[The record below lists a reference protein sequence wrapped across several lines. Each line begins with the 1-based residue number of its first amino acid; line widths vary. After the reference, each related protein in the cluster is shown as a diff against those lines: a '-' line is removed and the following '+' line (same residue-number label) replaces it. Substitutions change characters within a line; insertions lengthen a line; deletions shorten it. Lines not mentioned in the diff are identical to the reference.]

1 MASNSYK
8 GITIKFGADTTE
20 LGKALRDIDTEAK
33 SVSADIKE
41 IDKGLK
47 IDPKNVDLTVQKI
60 NKLGEGIQ
68 TASKRLEILKS
79 AQASARQE
87 MEKGTEGAEQR
98 YKSLQREIQK
108 TENDIAK
115 LKKQAKE
122 TADAMKQELSDAVDK
137 FEGQVKKLATTVT
150 AIVAALGGITASAA
164 KSADEIN
171 TLSKVTGISTEELQ
185 KFNYASN
192 LIDVSTSTLQSSLQ
206 RLTRSMS
213 GAGNETGQ
221 AYEAFRALGVEIK
234 TAGGELRSNSDVF
247 YDVIDALGE
256 IDNATQRDAYAMQIF
271 GRSAQELNP
280 LIIAGS
286 DALKQYGD
294 EAEQMGLVFD
304 QVTLDHL
311 NEFQDKID
319 VSKQQL
325 KGMATIVGGELVDSF
340 NALFNGA
347 DGLLKKVQEAKENG
361 TLKEIADGVASAVGT
376 LIDILAAAAKFVY
389 EFRDAIVAGTVA
401 LIAYKAAAG
410 ISNIVTALINTIKA
424 FTAAQKAAT
433 AAQEGFNAAAML
445 NPYGLIAAAAAA
457 AIIGI
462 MKFVAAQYEANAAYG
477 EFFDNV
483 EENLKQ
489 TSEAARSYDELT
501 EKIEANQRAREKS
514 IADIQGEY
522 YGYEKLVARL
532 YELNDIQD
540 KTDDERAEMEEIV
553 SKLESSVDGLSI
565 AYDKETDALKTQ
577 RGEIEKAIEAQ
588 KDLMIAKAAAKQQ
601 ESLAADIAAVEL
613 DKNKL
618 SKEIEEVLTER
629 DKVAKEAARQHGIDA
644 SLSPTE
650 ILHELNE
657 KQVRASAENETEEY
671 EALGKVINQIKGL
684 DAQYAA
690 LLVREN
696 DAQNKL
702 DDLNKSY
709 DMNAEA
715 IAKKSDELKAEEE
728 AARVA
733 AAAEK
738 ALTQATE
745 EATTAADEF
754 VKAYDAANSRAA
766 EYTNQVE
773 ELVTVYQNVSA
784 GMHYTT
790 GRMNAL
796 IEKYPEL
803 VNHIKRTSDGY
814 AIESEAV
821 KELIDKKAKLML
833 IEKENAA
840 EQARLAYEQASKD
853 YGKMRA
859 ISGGSDADFAEERR
873 KVEEARKVWEDAE
886 DTLAGYRM
894 AYEDYVNNN
903 FGAGTAASTADLW
916 KEAAEAEITEA
927 EHLYKMGEISAEEYY
942 NRLADINR
950 RYYANRAQ
958 YLEEYRKLEETV
970 YSGMKK
976 QQEEQLSNMK
986 SLLDRIE
993 AVKNAQ
999 RELENAQNQ
1008 KVTVYSSAAGF
1019 RTEQNASAIEKA
1031 STALQS
1037 KQLELASVLQSK
1049 YGMDVNVPQIGAAE
1063 LTSLLPNLSG
1073 IRIPTATASQT
1084 KEITVNYTAGD
1095 VYINGSAD
1103 SGTVD
1108 RLKAL
1113 MNSESKRFFE
1123 EYLSDYLSRADMDR
1137 QTGG

>member
-185 KFNYASN
+185 KFNYASS
-192 LIDVSTSTLQSSLQ
+192 LIDVSTSTLQTSLQ
-206 RLTRSMS
+206 RLTRNMS
-213 GAGNETGQ
+213 GASDETGQ

-325 KGMATIVGGELVDSF
+325 KGMATIVGGELVNSF
-340 NALFNGA
+340 DALFDGA

-361 TLKEIADGVASAVGT
+361 TLKEIADGVADAVGT

-401 LIAYKAAAG
+401 LVAYKVAAG
-410 ISNIVTALINTIKA
+410 ISNIVTALINTIKV

-433 AAQEGFNAAAML
+433 AAQEGFNAAALL

-489 TSEAARSYDELT
+489 TSEAVRSYNELT

-540 KTDDERAEMEEIV
+540 KTSKDQAEMEEIV

-565 AYDKETDALKTQ
+565 AYDKETDVLKTQ

-618 SKEIEEVLTER
+618 TKEIEEVFQER
-629 DKVAKEAARQHGIDA
+629 QKIANEAVEKYGIDPTGDTLNVLRLLRSNA
-644 SLSPTE
+644 SST
-650 ILHELNE
+650 
-657 KQVRASAENETEEY
+657 Y
-671 EALGKVINQIKGL
+671 EAEKREDL
-684 DAQYAA
+684 DATIKKIEELDARNAQ
-690 LLVREN
+690 LTVRET

-702 DDLNKSY
+702 EDLNKSY

-728 AARVA
+728 AAKDA
-733 AAAEK
+733 TAAEA

-745 EATTAADEF
+745 KALE
-754 VKAYDAANSRAA
+754 AYDAANSSAA
-766 EYTNQVE
+766 AYRS
-773 ELVTVYQNVSA
+773 ELVSLISTLDKVNSGTKYS
-784 GMHYTT
+784 TT
-790 GRMNAL
+790 QIL
-796 IEKYPEL
+796 DLLSQYPEL
-803 VNHIKRTSDGY
+803 ANSVHLTSEGY
-814 AIESEAV
+814 EVEAAAIQ
-821 KELIDKKAKLML
+821 KLIDKKADLML
-833 IEKENAA
+833 TEAREAEESARNAA
-840 EQARLAYEQASKD
+840 LKASENYNSAIRSGLANSENLGELGRQVREAQEAWRQAESTVKALERVTADIKNDNLVQGAADSASKTKGNETD
-853 YGKMRA
+853 YWKQA
-859 ISGGSDADFAEERR
+859 AEEE
-873 KVEEARKVWEDAE
+873 VAQV
-886 DTLAGYRM
+886 
-894 AYEDYVNNN
+894 
-903 FGAGTAASTADLW
+903 
-916 KEAAEAEITEA
+916 

-942 NRLADINR
+942 NRLTDINR

-1031 STALQS
+1031 STTLQS
-1037 KQLELASVLQSK
+1037 KQLELASILQSK

-1113 MNSESKRFFE
+1113 MNSESKKFFE

>member
-185 KFNYASN
+185 KFNYASS

-213 GAGNETGQ
+213 GASDETGQ

-340 NALFNGA
+340 DALFDGA
-347 DGLLKKVQEAKENG
+347 DGLLKKVQEAKEDG
-361 TLKEIADGVASAVGT
+361 TLKEIADGVADAVGT

-401 LIAYKAAAG
+401 LIAYKVAAG

-445 NPYGLIAAAAAA
+445 NPYGLIAAAAAT

-462 MKFVAAQYEANAAYG
+462 GKFVAAQYEANAAYG

-489 TSEAARSYDELT
+489 TSEAVRSYDELT

-540 KTDDERAEMEEIV
+540 KTSDNRAEMEEIV

-565 AYDKETDALKTQ
+565 AYDKETGALKTQ

-618 SKEIEEVLTER
+618 SKEIEEAFQER
-629 DKVAKEAARQHGIDA
+629 QKIANEAAEKYGID
-644 SLSPTE
+644 PTGDTLTTLRQ
-650 ILHELNE
+650 IRSNT
-657 KQVRASAENETEEY
+657 SSTY
-671 EALGKVINQIKGL
+671 EAERREDL
-684 DAQYAA
+684 DATIKKIEELDAKQAQ
-690 LLVREN
+690 LTVREN

-702 DDLNKSY
+702 EDLNKSY

-728 AARVA
+728 AAKDA
-733 AAAEK
+733 TAAET

-745 EATTAADEF
+745 EATDATKEALE
-754 VKAYDAANSRAA
+754 AYDAANSSAA
-766 EYTNQVE
+766 AYRSQIDD
-773 ELVTVYQNVSA
+773 LVSAYQNVS
-784 GMHYTT
+784 T
-790 GRMNAL
+790 GTKYSASQITAL

-803 VNHIKRTSDGY
+803 ARHISQTAEGY
-814 AIESEAV
+814 TIEASAI
-821 KELIDKKAKLML
+821 KDLIDKKAQLML
-833 IEKENAA
+833 AEKQEAA
-840 EQARLAYEQASKD
+840 EQARLAYEQASKE
-853 YGKMRA
+853 YGNKRA
-859 ISGGSDADFAEERR
+859 ISSGSDADFAEEKK
-873 KVEEARKVWEDAE
+873 KVDEARQLWDNAKSAAE
-886 DTLAGYRM
+886 AYAM
-894 AYEDYVNNN
+894 AVQDYQQNSFNTSSTS
-903 FGAGTAASTADLW
+903 GTVADLW
-916 KEAAEAEITEA
+916 KEAAEAEIAEV
-927 EHLYKMGEISAEEYY
+927 EHLYKVGEISAEEYY
-942 NRLADINR
+942 NRLTDINR

-1031 STALQS
+1031 STTLQS

-1049 YGMDVNVPQIGAAE
+1049 YGMDVNVPQISAAE

-1073 IRIPTATASQT
+1073 IRIPTATAAQT

>member
-185 KFNYASN
+185 KFNYASS

-213 GAGNETGQ
+213 GASDETGQ
-221 AYEAFRALGVEIK
+221 AYEAFRELGVEIK

-361 TLKEIADGVASAVGT
+361 TLKEIADGVASAVTT

-401 LIAYKAAAG
+401 LVAYKVAAG
-410 ISNIVTALINTIKA
+410 ISNIVTALINTIKV

-489 TSEAARSYDELT
+489 TSEAVRSYDELT

-540 KTDDERAEMEEIV
+540 KTSKDQAEMEEIV

-565 AYDKETDALKTQ
+565 AYDKETGALKTQ

-601 ESLAADIAAVEL
+601 ESIAADIAAVEL

-618 SKEIEEVLTER
+618 SKEIEEVYRER
-629 DKVAKEAARQHGIDA
+629 
-644 SLSPTE
+644 
-650 ILHELNE
+650 
-657 KQVRASAENETEEY
+657 KQIAE
-671 EALGKVINQIKGL
+671 EALKKYGIETDGDSLTALRLLRQNTSSNYDAQKREEL
-684 DAQYAA
+684 DATIKKIEELDAKNAQ
-690 LLVREN
+690 LTVREN
-696 DAQNKL
+696 DAKNKL
-702 DDLNKSY
+702 EDLNKSY

-728 AARVA
+728 ATKDAT
-733 AAAEK
+733 AAET

-745 EATTAADEF
+745 KATDATKEALE
-754 VKAYDAANSRAA
+754 AYDAANSSAA
-766 EYTNQVE
+766 AYRSQIDD
-773 ELVTVYQNVSA
+773 LVSAYQNVS
-784 GMHYTT
+784 T
-790 GRMNAL
+790 GTKYSASQITAL

-803 VNHIKRTSDGY
+803 ARHISQTAEGY
-814 AIESEAV
+814 TIEASAI
-821 KELIDKKAKLML
+821 KDLIDKKAQLML
-833 IEKENAA
+833 AEKQEAA
-840 EQARLAYEQASKD
+840 EQARLAYEQASKE
-853 YGKMRA
+853 YGNKRA
-859 ISGGSDADFAEERR
+859 ISSGSDADFAEEKK
-873 KVEEARKVWEDAE
+873 KVDEARQLWDNAKSAAE
-886 DTLAGYRM
+886 AYAM
-894 AYEDYVNNN
+894 AVQDYQQNSFNTSSTS
-903 FGAGTAASTADLW
+903 GTVADLW
-916 KEAAEAEITEA
+916 KEAAEAEIAEV
-927 EHLYKMGEISAEEYY
+927 EHLYKVGEISAEEYY
-942 NRLADINR
+942 NRLTDINR

-1008 KVTVYSSAAGF
+1008 KMTVYSSAAGF

-1031 STALQS
+1031 STTLQS

-1113 MNSESKRFFE
+1113 MNSESKKFFE

>member
-185 KFNYASN
+185 KFNYASS

-213 GAGNETGQ
+213 GASNETGQ

-340 NALFNGA
+340 DALFDGA
-347 DGLLKKVQEAKENG
+347 DGLLKKVQEAKEDG
-361 TLKEIADGVASAVGT
+361 TLKEIADGVADAVGT

-401 LIAYKAAAG
+401 LIAYKVAAG

-445 NPYGLIAAAAAA
+445 NPYALIAAAAAA
-457 AIIGI
+457 AIIVIG
-462 MKFVAAQYEANAAYG
+462 KFVAAQYEANAAYG

-540 KTDDERAEMEEIV
+540 KTSDNRAEMEEIV

-565 AYDKETDALKTQ
+565 AYDKETGALKTQ

-601 ESLAADIAAVEL
+601 ESIAADIAAVEL

-618 SKEIEEVLTER
+618 SKEIEEVYRER
-629 DKVAKEAARQHGIDA
+629 
-644 SLSPTE
+644 
-650 ILHELNE
+650 
-657 KQVRASAENETEEY
+657 KQIAE
-671 EALGKVINQIKGL
+671 EALKKYGIETDGDSLTALRLLRQNTSSNYDAQKREEL
-684 DAQYAA
+684 DATIKKIEELDAKNAQ
-690 LLVREN
+690 LTVREN
-696 DAQNKL
+696 DAKNKL
-702 DDLNKSY
+702 EDLNKSY

-728 AARVA
+728 AAKDA
-733 AAAEK
+733 TAAET
-738 ALTQATE
+738 ALTQATK
-745 EATTAADEF
+745 EATDATKEALE
-754 VKAYDAANSRAA
+754 AYDAANSSAA
-766 EYTNQVE
+766 AYRSQIDD
-773 ELVTVYQNVSA
+773 LVSAYQNVS
-784 GMHYTT
+784 T
-790 GRMNAL
+790 GTKYSASQITAL

-803 VNHIKRTSDGY
+803 ARHISQTAEGY
-814 AIESEAV
+814 TIEASAI
-821 KELIDKKAKLML
+821 KDLIDKKAQLML
-833 IEKENAA
+833 AENQEAA
-840 EQARLAYEQASKD
+840 EQARLAYEQASKE
-853 YGKMRA
+853 YGNKRA
-859 ISGGSDADFAEERR
+859 ISSGSDADFAEEKK
-873 KVEEARKVWEDAE
+873 KVDEARQLWENAKSAAE
-886 DTLAGYRM
+886 
-894 AYEDYVNNN
+894 AYAMVIQDYQQNS
-903 FGAGTAASTADLW
+903 FGTSSTSGTVADLW
-916 KEAAEAEITEA
+916 KEAAEAEIAEA
-927 EHLYKMGEISAEEYY
+927 EHLYKVGEISAEEYY

-1031 STALQS
+1031 STTLQS

-1113 MNSESKRFFE
+1113 MNTESKKFFE
-1123 EYLSDYLSRADMDR
+1123 EYLTDYLDRADMDR

>member
-137 FEGQVKKLATTVT
+137 FEGQVKKLAKTVT

-185 KFNYASN
+185 KFNYASS

-213 GAGNETGQ
+213 GASDETGQ

-361 TLKEIADGVASAVGT
+361 TLKEIADGVASAVTT

-401 LIAYKAAAG
+401 LIAYKAVAG
-410 ISNIVTALINTIKA
+410 ISTIIIALTKAVQA
-424 FTAAQKAAT
+424 FTVAQKIAT
-433 AAQEGFNAAAML
+433 ATQADFNAVAAL
-445 NPYGLIAAAAAA
+445 NPYALIAAAAAA
-457 AIIGI
+457 AVVGV

-477 EFFDNV
+477 NFFDSV
-483 EENLKQ
+483 EENVRQ
-489 TSEAARSYDELT
+489 NSEAAKSYDELT
-501 EKIEANQRAREKS
+501 KKIEANQRAREKS

-532 YELNDIQD
+532 YELNEMQS
-540 KTDDERAEMEEIV
+540 KTADNKAEIAEIV
-553 SKLESSVDGLSI
+553 EKLESNVSGLSI
-565 AYDKETDALKTQ
+565 AYDKETGALKTQ
-577 RGEIEKAIEAQ
+577 RDEIEKAIEAQ
-588 KDLMIAKAAAKQQ
+588 KELALAKAAAKNQ
-601 ESLAADIAAVEL
+601 EEIASDIASVEL

-618 SKEIEEVLTER
+618 NRELEQLHNERSDKIKE
-629 DKVAKEAARQHGIDA
+629 VAKKYGVEEKGTVAEFVSELHDLWSKMYTSGDVISIDH
-644 SLSPTE
+644 TE
-650 ILHELNE
+650 LEREIQELQE
-657 KQVRASAENETEEY
+657 
-671 EALGKVINQIKGL
+671 L
-684 DAQYAA
+684 DAQHAQ
-690 LLVREN
+690 LTVRYN
-696 DAQNKL
+696 DAQNKYEE
-702 DDLNKSY
+702 LNKEY
-709 DMNAEA
+709 DIGTEMIKGYTEV
-715 IAKKSDELKAEEE
+715 LKEDSV
-728 AARVA
+728 AARDA
-733 AAAEK
+733 AGETGEVVEVVRESSEAYSA
-738 ALTQATE
+738 ATE
-745 EATTAADEF
+745 AMWKYRDQIED
-754 VKAYDAANSRAA
+754 
-766 EYTNQVE
+766 
-773 ELVTVYQNVSA
+773 LVTVYQNASN
-784 GMHYTT
+784 GIHYTT
-790 GRMNAL
+790 GRMNKL
-796 IEKYPEL
+796 IETYPEL
-803 VNHIKRTSDGY
+803 ASAIKRTSDGY
-814 AIESEAV
+814 AVETEAV
-821 KELIDKKAKLML
+821 KKL
-833 IEKENAA
+833 IEKKQELMLTEA
-840 EQARLAYEQASKD
+840 EEAERQARTAYEQASKE
-853 YGKMRA
+853 YGNKRA
-859 ISGGSDADFAEERR
+859 ISGGSDADFAEEIENLNKLR
-873 KVEEARKVWEDAE
+873 KQSEHASAVLKILKEEFADMSAE
-886 DTLAGYRM
+886 NY
-894 AYEDYVNNN
+894 
-903 FGAGTAASTADLW
+903 GANAVSQTGSAADEW
-916 KEAAEAEITEA
+916 KKAAEAEVSEA
-927 EHLYKMGEISAEEYY
+927 EHLYKMGEISAEDYY
-942 NRLADINR
+942 KRLADINR

-986 SLLDRIE
+986 TLLDRIE

-1031 STALQS
+1031 STTLQS
-1037 KQLELASVLQSK
+1037 KQLELASILQSK